1 VIFNLMLV
9 ISCGELM
16 GISAAHTK
24 AKKIINVMMYVVDVV
39 ILVTLGV
46 MIAVTTYYLVRDLG
60 SIISYASTVNELKLV
75 VDYILLLFIFSEL
88 LRSVLAVRG
97 EEYLVVLMETAVVVA
112 VREIY
117 ISVISKTT
125 IDLLVSSLSL
135 IAVIVGLWLIKTKV
149 YVRRTRE
156 HRVIAS

>member
-1 VIFNLMLV
+1 
-9 ISCGELM
+9 M
-16 GISAAHTK
+16 GLSATHLK
-24 AKKIINVMMYVVDVV
+24 ARRFIDLMMYVIDIV
-39 ILVTLGV
+39 ILATLGI

-60 SIISYASTVNELKLV
+60 TLISYTSTVNELKLV

-97 EEYLVVLMETAVVVA
+97 EEYLIVLMETAVVIA

-125 IDLLVSSLSL
+125 IDLLISSISL
-135 IAVIVGLWLIKTKV
+135 IAVIVSLWLIRTKV
-149 YVRRTRE
+149 YIRRPRE
-156 HRVIAS
+156 HRIIAS